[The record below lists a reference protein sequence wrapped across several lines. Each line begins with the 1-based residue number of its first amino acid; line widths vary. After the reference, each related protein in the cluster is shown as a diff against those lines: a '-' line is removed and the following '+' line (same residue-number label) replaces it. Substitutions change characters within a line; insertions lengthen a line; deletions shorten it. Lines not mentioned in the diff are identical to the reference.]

1 MVSNQLWPLRQQE
14 GVRKENLL
22 DWGDSR
28 EEGKQNCP
36 YNLKLL
42 VIEFLFHESGWRRKR
57 IIVIEIHSG
66 LHNKTFRNRSG
77 EALSVG
83 GMGQKDSLAL
93 ECSNMTGC
101 LLGFMKNCTVCII
114 SLVLTTPA

>member
-1 MVSNQLWPLRQQE
+1 MAPQATGGGEKGELA
-14 GVRKENLL
+14 
-22 DWGDSR
+22 DCHDSR
-28 EEGKQNCP
+28 EEGKPNCP

-42 VIEFLFHESGWRRKR
+42 VIEFLFQESGWRRKR

-83 GMGQKDSLAL
+83 DGSERIA
-93 ECSNMTGC
+93 C
-101 LLGFMKNCTVCII
+101 
-114 SLVLTTPA
+114 P